1 MGKRD
6 RIEKTRTRRGPP
18 VLRPLK
24 PRGQK
29 ASPRKACQAPKLRRG
44 YGDGCHDGRTQRGV
58 TEAAQKLQVR
68 GGRAYPTCT
77 FTEQMRAIDESRGSD
92 PRSRRAE

>member
-24 PRGQK
+24 PRGQ
-29 ASPRKACQAPKLRRG
+29 R
-44 YGDGCHDGRTQRGV
+44 
-58 TEAAQKLQVR
+58 QVR
-68 GGRAYPTCT
+68 EKPAKPPSS
-77 FTEQMRAIDESRGSD
+77 DEVTGTVVTTVERNG
-92 PRSRRAE
+92 E